1 MLNSPFF
8 FVPKAGK
15 LPVFVFSVPFFWVD
29 MRILLSND
37 DGYFSPGL
45 ECLARALSQVAEI
58 TVVAPERD
66 RSGASNSLT
75 LDRPLSLK
83 RAANGYYHVNGTPT
97 DCVHLAVTGM
107 LDELPDMVVSGI
119 NHGANMGD
127 DTIYSG
133 TVAAATEGFLLG
145 VPSVAVSLCSKE
157 GAHFETA
164 AQVALDVVQM
174 IMRQKVS
181 EPLLLNVNVPD
192 VPYAELRGTV
202 VTRLGKRHKAE
213 SVVRTVT
220 PRNETVFWVGAA
232 GAAQD
237 AGEGTDFYAV
247 ANHQVSITPLQIDLT
262 HNQQLPVIRQW
273 LAQ

>member
-1 MLNSPFF
+1 
-8 FVPKAGK
+8 
-15 LPVFVFSVPFFWVD
+15 

-37 DGYFSPGL
+37 DGYFAPGI
-45 ECLARALSQVAEI
+45 EHLARALAEIADI

-75 LDRPLSLK
+75 LDRPLSLR
-83 RAANGYYHVNGTPT
+83 RAANGFHYVNGTPT

-107 LDELPDMVVSGI
+107 LDELPDLVVSGI
-119 NHGANMGD
+119 NLGANMGD

-145 VPSVAVSLCSKE
+145 IPGIAVSLCSKA

-164 AQVALDVVQM
+164 ARVAREIVETVVRERPQA
-174 IMRQKVS
+174 
-181 EPLLLNVNVPD
+181 PLLLNVNVPD
-192 VPYAELRGTV
+192 VPYAELRGRV

-213 SVVRTVT
+213 PVVRTTT
-220 PRNETVFWVGAA
+220 PRHETVYWVGAA

-237 AGEGTDFYAV
+237 AGEGTDFHAV
-247 ANHQVSITPLQIDLT
+247 GQGLVSITPLQIDLT
-262 HNQQLPVIRQW
+262 HTQQLPLVRGW
-273 LAQ
+273 FDA

>member
-1 MLNSPFF
+1 MPGFF
-8 FVPKAGK
+8 DFPRYRI
-15 LPVFVFSVPFFWVD
+15 D

-37 DGYFSPGL
+37 DGYFSPGI
-45 ECLARALSQVAEI
+45 ESLARVLSAVAEI

-66 RSGASNSLT
+66 RSGSSNSLT

-83 RAANGYYHVNGTPT
+83 RAANGFYHVNGTPT

-107 LDELPDMVVSGI
+107 LDEVPDMVVSGI
-119 NHGANMGD
+119 NLGANMGD

-145 VPSVAVSLCSKE
+145 VPSIAVSLCSKA
-157 GAHFETA
+157 GVHFDTA
-164 AQVALDVVQM
+164 ARVALELVRM
-174 IMRQKVS
+174 IERQKTR

-192 VPYAELRGTV
+192 VPYAELRGWA

-213 SVVRTVT
+213 AVVKSQT
-220 PRNETVFWVGAA
+220 PRDETVYWVGAA
-232 GAAQD
+232 GEAQD
-237 AGEGTDFYAV
+237 AGEGTDFHAV
-247 ANHQVSITPLQIDLT
+247 GNLQVSITPLQIDLT
-262 HNQQLPVIRQW
+262 HNAQLPMVRRW

>member
-1 MLNSPFF
+1 
-8 FVPKAGK
+8 
-15 LPVFVFSVPFFWVD
+15 

-37 DGYFSPGL
+37 DGYFAPGI
-45 ECLARALSQVAEI
+45 EHLARALAEIADI

-75 LDRPLSLK
+75 LDRPLSLR
-83 RAANGYYHVNGTPT
+83 RAANGFHYVNGTPT

-107 LDELPDMVVSGI
+107 LDELPDLVVSGI

-145 VPSVAVSLCSKE
+145 IPGIAVSLCSKA

-164 AQVALDVVQM
+164 ARVAREIVETVVRERPQA
-174 IMRQKVS
+174 
-181 EPLLLNVNVPD
+181 PLLLNVNVPD
-192 VPYAELRGTV
+192 VPYAELRGRV

-213 SVVRTVT
+213 PVVRTTT
-220 PRNETVFWVGAA
+220 PRHETVYWVGAA

-237 AGEGTDFYAV
+237 AGEGTDFHAV
-247 ANHQVSITPLQIDLT
+247 GQGLVSITPLQIDLT
-262 HNQQLPVIRQW
+262 HTQQLPLMRDW
-273 LAQ
+273 FGA